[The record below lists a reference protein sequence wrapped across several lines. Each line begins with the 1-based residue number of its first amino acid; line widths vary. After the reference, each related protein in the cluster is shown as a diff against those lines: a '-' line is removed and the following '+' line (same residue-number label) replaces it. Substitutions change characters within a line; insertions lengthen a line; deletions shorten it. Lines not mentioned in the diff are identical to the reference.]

1 MKKIKYQIQTLVN
14 VGTETDPQ
22 FLSILSDTEITCTD
36 DRLEANLAIAKSEAY
51 EGKVTIE
58 EGEIEVPTTITIPLA
73 AALDG
78 SLTAIR
84 QDGHLSLR
92 CEATGPVVAGG
103 IIAVLPEGWR
113 PEEPITAPA
122 AIPGAAGATVIVS
135 TNGSI
140 RASAAGDGVCFI
152 LQALDM

>member
-1 MKKIKYQIQTLVN
+1 MKRIRYQIQTMVN
-14 VGTETDPQ
+14 GGTETDPQ
-22 FLSILSDTEITCTD
+22 FLGILSDTEITCTD

-58 EGEIEVPTTITIPLA
+58 EGEIEVPTTITVPLA
-73 AALDG
+73 TGLEG
-78 SLTAIR
+78 TLTATR

-113 PEEPITAPA
+113 SEEPITVPVAV
-122 AIPGAAGATVIVS
+122 PGAAGATVTVS
-135 TNGSI
+135 TDGTI
-140 RASAAGDGVCFI
+140 RPSAAGNGCWVTI
-152 LQALDM
+152 